1 MSHEVTIRDLS
12 NFLLEYAS
20 TLLGA
25 GVHTARAVR
34 NISRIAESFGYQADM
49 TIFQRNITMSVILY
63 DDDSVRR
70 TSVRKIRQMA
80 FNFDIISRLSAL
92 SWRAFDEKLSLAVL
106 QSEYDRIVAR
116 KRISLYF
123 LMPLVALANAS
134 FCRLFQ
140 GDSRAMI
147 IVFVATLVGFL
158 LKHYLTR
165 WKFNHMAVFVFSSF
179 AASLIAALGA
189 RNGLSHTPD
198 IALATSV
205 LFLVPGVP
213 LINSIMDLLNGHVL
227 MGISRAVNAGI
238 LIICIALG
246 LSASMLILGL
256 DVL

>member
-1 MSHEVTIRDLS
+1 MLQEVTIRDLS

-25 GVHTARAVR
+25 GVHTGRAVR

-49 TIFQRNITMSVILY
+49 TIFQRNITMSVIQE
-63 DDDSVRR
+63 DDDSIRR
-70 TSVRKIRQMA
+70 TSVRKIRQMPIDFA
-80 FNFDIISRLSAL
+80 VISRLSAL
-92 SWRAFDEKLSLAVL
+92 SWRAFDERMPLEQL
-106 QSEYDRIVAR
+106 QKEYGRIMER
-116 KRISLYF
+116 KRIPLYW
-123 LMPLVALANAS
+123 LVPMVALANAA

-140 GDSRAMI
+140 GDYMAMG
-147 IVFVATLVGFL
+147 IVFVATLIGFL
-158 LKHYLTR
+158 LKHYMTR
-165 WKFNHMAVFVFSSF
+165 LGFNHMAVFVLSAFS
-179 AASLIAALGA
+179 ASLVAAFGVQQGLG
-189 RNGLSHTPD
+189 NTPD

-246 LSASMLILGL
+246 LSASMFILGL
-256 DVL
+256 NAL